1 MLIINY
7 LCVCIMPILFPFWVI
22 FQEKFGCD
30 IFTTTPQ
37 DEIPVVLW

>member
-7 LCVCIMPILFPFWVI
+7 LCVYHAYPFPFWVL